1 MTRERERKKGRDKG
15 KKIEIYRKRKGGEE
29 SDKRVCVERKR
40 VKRVNYART

>member
-1 MTRERERKKGRDKG
+1 MTRERRRKKGRDEG
-15 KKIEIYRKRKGGEE
+15 KEIEIYRKRKGGEE